1 MAIDDLAHTPV
12 TAIAQRRPVL
22 VTADLPLAD
31 VLRRIAG
38 AGRGHA
44 IVVDPSGRA
53 IGIFTQRDLLTRVD
67 ADEPTWGDTPI
78 AAVMTREPITVARD
92 ATLAD
97 CLAAFRSRRIRS
109 LPVVCDEGRPV
120 GVVSIRDIL
129 RHVAEVFP
137 DEFLCL
143 PPDPSLEASRPWGG

>member
-1 MAIDDLAHTPV
+1 MAIDDLARTPV

-22 VTADLPLAD
+22 VTAELTVDD
-31 VLRRIAG
+31 VIRRIAA

-53 IGIFTQRDLLTRVD
+53 IGIFTQRDLLTRID
-67 ADEPTWGDTPI
+67 PREAGWGDTPI
-78 AAVMTREPITVARD
+78 SAVMTREPVTISQD

-97 CLAAFRSRRIRS
+97 CLAALRSRRIRS
-109 LPVVCDEGRPV
+109 LPVCDGGKPV